1 MRIVPLGAV
10 GALLLLTGCG
20 STGQGAKAAGERFE
34 EKAPGALAQPLH
46 DVNVVRTKIPPVLLE
61 AMDRPYVPPSPMT
74 CREIINQLRPLEDA
88 LGPDLDAP
96 PSLDNPS
103 AMERGGT
110 QAGDALAGAVRGAAT
125 DIIPLR
131 SWVRMLTGAERY
143 DNLVKAAIQ
152 AGAVRRA
159 YMKGIGMRLN
169 CLPPA
174 APQPIALKGEQTVRP
189 VEEPKKK
196 RSPLFP
202 IR

>member
-1 MRIVPLGAV
+1 MFRVATAA
-10 GALLLLTGCG
+10 ALLLVLTACG
-20 STGQGAKAAGERFE
+20 STGHGAKVAGERFE

-46 DVNVVRTKIPPVLLE
+46 DVNILKTKIPPVLLE

-74 CREIINQLRPLEDA
+74 CREIINQLRPLEEA

-103 AMERGGT
+103 AIERGGQT
-110 QAGDALAGAVRGAAT
+110 AGDALAGAVRGAAT

-143 DNLVKAAIQ
+143 DNLVKSAIT
-152 AGAVRRA
+152 AGAIRRG
-159 YMKGIGMRLN
+159 YLKGIGMHLN

-174 APQPIALKGEQTVRP
+174 APQPIAIKGEQQVRP
-189 VEEPKKK
+189 VEKPKG
-196 RSPLFP
+196 PQFP

>member
-1 MRIVPLGAV
+1 MRTGPFAALGV
-10 GALLLLTGCG
+10 LLLLTGCG
-20 STGQGAKAAGERFE
+20 STGEGAKAAGERFE

-61 AMDRPYVPPSPMT
+61 AIDRPYVPPSPMT

-103 AMERGGT
+103 AIERGGT
-110 QAGDALAGAVRGAAT
+110 TAGDALAGAVRGAAT

-131 SWVRMLTGAERY
+131 SWVRMLSGAERY
-143 DNLVKAAIQ
+143 DQLVKSAIT

-159 YMKGIGMRLN
+159 YLKGIGMQLN

-174 APQPIALKGEQTVRP
+174 APQPIALRGDQQVRP
-189 VEEPKKK
+189 IKKE
-196 RSPLFP
+196 RRPIFP

>member
-1 MRIVPLGAV
+1 MGVVLALSACAGTKEGARV
-10 GALLLLTGCG
+10 
-20 STGQGAKAAGERFE
+20 AGERVE

-46 DVNVVRTKIPPVLLE
+46 DVNVLKTKIPPVLLE
-61 AMDRPYVPPSPMT
+61 AMDRPYVPPTPMT
-74 CREIINQLRPLEDA
+74 CREVINQMRPLDDA

-103 AMERGGT
+103 AMERNGVI
-110 QAGDALAGAVRGAAT
+110 AGDAITSAVRGAAT

-143 DNLVKAAIQ
+143 DNLVKSSIT
-152 AGAVRRA
+152 AGAVRRG
-159 YMKGIGMRLN
+159 YLKGIGVQLG

-174 APQPIALKGEQTVRP
+174 APQPIAIRGEQTVRP
-189 VEEPKKK
+189 VEKPKG
-196 RSPLFP
+196 PQYP